1 MPIPAKGDADY
12 TDYVIRTA
20 KTALLRGG
28 VINEPRMLF
37 DEVHLPTLT
46 TQIGPGSPGVF
57 VNGEPWPL
65 RITHVMAA
73 VRYLAQDGSTLSS
86 ELLASQI
93 GMRLIFHDQFFQSR
107 QFVAVSSWGNKATAT
122 PNPVDEGTA
131 HWDFVQNGQ
140 PFTLS
145 ARDTLIVRVQ
155 LQVAPQ
161 TAIPVTVTFLGIGSI
176 SRRPY
181 LLQGQRDLTDL
192 TPIDLSTVDFRNDG
206 LEPIIITD
214 MQVQVAGE
222 TAAAPQGVL
231 ANLRINVKQVGN
243 GTNSW
248 WFAGPTAPVNQQLA
262 QASLCGVSTGR
273 AVACQLPGDGFIWE
287 PGEGMT
293 FEVQPRVDFSQLTSP
308 PVLCV
313 GLNGYIMV
321 V

>member
-20 KTALLRGG
+20 KTALVRAG

-37 DEVHLPTLT
+37 DEVPVPSLT
-46 TQIGPGSPGVF
+46 TLIGPGSPGTF

-73 VRYLAQDGSTLSS
+73 VRHVAVDGTTLSS

-107 QFVAVSSWGNKATAT
+107 QFVSVGSWGNKATAT
-122 PNPVDEGTA
+122 PNPADEGTA
-131 HWDFVQNGQ
+131 HWDFVANGQ

-145 ARDTLIVRVQ
+145 ARDTLIVRVA
-155 LQVAPQ
+155 LQVAGQ
-161 TAIPVTVTFLGIGSI
+161 AAIPVTVTFLGIGAA

-181 LLQGQRDLTDL
+181 ILQGQANLADLSPT
-192 TPIDLSTVDFRNDG
+192 DLSTVDFRNDG

-214 MQVQVAGE
+214 MQVQVAGQS
-222 TAAAPQGVL
+222 AAAPAGIL

-243 GTNSW
+243 GTNTW
-248 WFAGPTAPVNQQLA
+248 WFAGPTAPVNQSLA
-262 QASLCGVSTGR
+262 QASLVGLTTGR

-293 FEVQPRVDFSQLTSP
+293 FEVQPRVDFSGLASP
-308 PVLCV
+308 AVLCV
-313 GLNGYIMV
+313 GLAGYIMV
-321 V
+321 L